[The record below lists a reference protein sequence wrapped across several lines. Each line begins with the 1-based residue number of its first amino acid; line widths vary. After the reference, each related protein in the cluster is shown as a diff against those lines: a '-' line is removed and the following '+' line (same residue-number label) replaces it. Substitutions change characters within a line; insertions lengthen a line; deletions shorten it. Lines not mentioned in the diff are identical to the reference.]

1 MKISGEQVG
10 RILGVEL
17 RGKDKARGEKPAG
30 RGDSVSLSRKAAD
43 LQAAQRALES
53 TPEVRESKVAE
64 LRQQIEDGSYH
75 VESRDLAVDL
85 LRSGAVNS
93 PLR

>member
-1 MKISGEQVG
+1 MKISGEHVG

-17 RGKDKARGEKPAG
+17 RGKDKLRGERPAG
-30 RGDSVSLSRKAAD
+30 RGDSVSLSQKAAD

-53 TPEVRESKVAE
+53 TPEVREATVAD

-75 VESRDLAVDL
+75 VESRDLATDL
-85 LRSGAVNS
+85 LRSGAVGD

>member
-17 RGKDKARGEKPAG
+17 RGKDKARSEKSAG
-30 RGDSVSLSRKAAD
+30 RADSVSLSQKAAD

-53 TPEVRESKVAE
+53 TPEVREAKVAE
-64 LRQQIEDGSYH
+64 LRKQIQDGSYR
-75 VESRDLAVDL
+75 VESDDLAGDL
-85 LRSGAVNS
+85 LRAGAVKG
-93 PLR
+93 PVR